1 MTTSLSTRSPGRPN
15 PTRQQLDELDA
26 LLQRMLDLPVD
37 PLDEPEQ
44 AEVEEPLDEPP
55 PIAANLVERPMLA
68 VRHELDRREVDRPA
82 DEIRPPQQPETRPAR
97 APVSYMV
104 VETASPRPLP
114 PASGF
119 EPRQPIPALRLMPVP
134 PQPETPEP
142 PPVTSKE
149 WEVKKIEEEE
159 EKSEEETSPHFS
171 LPTPQIAPATIE
183 PSVPAAD
190 EAEMWVP
197 LRSTWQPSAQTWPPL
212 AESWHLANG
221 GTAPLTAP
229 SPIATPRIDPMP
241 TAPVKNEEQDAINNK
256 PEATNNKQEVKSEEQ
271 PALSAQRE
279 QPKLTL
285 SAEDAPAP
293 EPGLLLPLLWFN
305 QGFDSCLAPLGAP
318 GRWLCGSGRSVL
330 GFLGLACLAAA
341 VVIAMSAGMA
351 WTW

>member
-1 MTTSLSTRSPGRPN
+1 MTTSLSTRSPGRLN

-26 LLQRMLDLPVD
+26 LLQRMLDLPVN

-55 PIAANLVERPMLA
+55 PIAANLVERPALA
-68 VRHELDRREVDRPA
+68 VRRELDQPA
-82 DEIRPPQQPETRPAR
+82 DDVLPPEQPETRPAR
-97 APVSYMV
+97 PPISYMV

-119 EPRQPIPALRLMPVP
+119 EPRRPVLALRLTPVT

-142 PPVTSKE
+142 TPVTSKE
-149 WEVKKIEEEE
+149 WEVKKMEEE
-159 EKSEEETSPHFS
+159 EKSEEQTSPHFS
-171 LPTPQIAPATIE
+171 LPTPQVAPAADE
-183 PSVPAAD
+183 PSVPVTD

-229 SPIATPRIDPMP
+229 SPILTPRIDPTP
-241 TAPVKNEEQDAINNK
+241 TAPTKIEEATNNE
-256 PEATNNKQEVKSEEQ
+256 PEATNNEQEAKSEEQ
-271 PALSAQRE
+271 PAPPASRE
-279 QPKLTL
+279 QPRLSL
-285 SAEDAPAP
+285 SAEDAPARV
-293 EPGLLLPLLWFN
+293 PGLLLPLLWFN
-305 QGFDSCLAPLGAP
+305 QGFDACLTPLGAS

-341 VVIAMSAGMA
+341 IAIALSAGMA